1 MLLQIAIPFHI
12 STFFHELNW
21 SSRISLA
28 NSREEL
34 NVDKGFLPRSRFAFL
49 RTRTRNEDKDHSG
62 GESRIETEKKKK
74 SNRGLAWRI
83 DDASKINVNTTK
95 LVPAVFARGNGIS
108 VFTNSIDNNSS
119 FSALFFLSASDDKI
133 SLVGDATPGNYR
145 FSRFELFPASSRE
158 WNLRTR

>member
-1 MLLQIAIPFHI
+1 M
-12 STFFHELNW
+12 
-21 SSRISLA
+21 A
-28 NSREEL
+28 NFREEP
-34 NVDKGFLPRSRFAFL
+34 NVDKGFLRPVLVGVSRFCAPG
-49 RTRTRNEDKDHSG
+49 RETRTIAGARAG
-62 GESRIETEKKKK
+62 SRRETEKKK

-119 FSALFFLSASDDKI
+119 FSALFFSSLSRASDDKI

-158 WNLRTR
+158 